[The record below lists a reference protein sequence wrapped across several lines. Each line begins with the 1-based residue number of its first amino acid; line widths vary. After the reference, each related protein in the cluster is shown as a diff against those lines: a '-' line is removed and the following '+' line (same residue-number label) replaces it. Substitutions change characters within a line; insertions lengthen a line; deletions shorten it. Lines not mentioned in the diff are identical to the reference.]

1 MTLSNN
7 QIKLINSLHSKK
19 GRIDNNLFLVEGE
32 KGIRELLESTFQI
45 EFIVLNSKEINSN
58 LNVRNTPIYFESESN
73 VIKYSSLSTNEYGF
87 AIVKSQLFNHD
98 DFDFTSG
105 YTVVL
110 DGVRDPGNLG
120 TIIRIC
126 DWYGINQLV
135 CSSDTTEYY
144 NPKVVSAS
152 MGSFHRIKFL
162 YVDISDFLNQFH
174 DTSIIGASLEGVN
187 LHQYVFPSTGF
198 IVFGNEST
206 GIRDQV
212 KYTLTDQVKIPSWG
226 KAESLNV
233 AISTGIILD
242 NIRRQN

>member
-135 CSSDTTEYY
+135 CSSDTTEFY

-174 DTSIIGASLEGVN
+174 DISIIGASLEGVN

-198 IVFGNEST
+198 IVFGNESA

-233 AISTGIILD
+233 AISAGIILD
-242 NIRRQN
+242 NIRRPN